1 MELCENTYNVHEQCR
16 PTVCMSNLIMTLGYD
31 IVCNCNC
38 IDFQVHW
45 DLNMYVTVAGLNF

>member
-1 MELCENTYNVHEQCR
+1 MELCENTYNVHEQCK
-16 PTVCMSNLIMTLGYD
+16 VCMSNLIMTLGYD